1 MRTEF
6 RKQNSDDRGPKSEF
20 RRQRSEVRNQ
30 KSDFSVFCLLSSVF
44 CLLSSISAFASDLA
58 PIQVAGREEASAAS
72 AGASTTVI
80 RPEKYEKQFKTIPEV
95 LEETPGITVRQAGGL
110 GQLSTVSIRGSSAE
124 QVAVFLDGVRLN
136 TAAGGAV
143 DFSTLPLNQLE
154 KIEVIRGAGAHR
166 FGSGSVGGV
175 ILLHTKKIKERQL

>member
-1 MRTEF
+1 M
-6 RKQNSDDRGPKSEF
+6 
-20 RRQRSEVRNQ
+20 
-30 KSDFSVFCLLSSVF
+30 
-44 CLLSSISAFASDLA
+44 
-58 PIQVAGREEASAAS
+58 
-72 AGASTTVI
+72 I

-143 DFSTLPLNQLE
+143 DFSTLPLN
-154 KIEVIRGAGAHR
+154 
-166 FGSGSVGGV
+166 
-175 ILLHTKKIKERQL
+175 